1 MGIKVI
7 TPAPAVLTLA
17 EMRLHLRLDTVGGV
31 HPDDT
36 LLSALLLS
44 AVQYCEHYTQRS
56 IGTQTLELALD
67 GFPDGPINLPKGPL
81 QSVTSVTYVDPAGA
95 TTTLSNLLYAI
106 DDYGV
111 DAWLIPKYGT
121 DWPEAEASANSVKVQ
136 YVAGSL
142 EPSVRS
148 ALLLIIGHMYENRE
162 NSNTMQL
169 KEIPMGASCLL
180 NTVKVWGV

>member
-7 TPAPAVLTLA
+7 TPSPAVLTLA

-36 LLSALLLS
+36 LVSALLSS

-67 GFPDGPINLPKGPL
+67 AFPYGPISLPKGPL
-81 QSVTSVTYVDPAGA
+81 QSVESVTYVDPLGA
-95 TTTLSNLLYAI
+95 VTTLPNTFYAI
-106 DDYGV
+106 DDYNIE
-111 DAWLIPKYGT
+111 AWVIPKYGT
-121 DWPEAEASANSVKVQ
+121 DWPEAEASANCVKVR
-136 YVAGSL
+136 YIAGSL

-148 ALLLIIGHMYENRE
+148 ALLLIIGHLYANRE
-162 NSNTMQL
+162 NSNMMQL
-169 KEIPMGASCLL
+169 KELPMGVSSLL
-180 NTVKVWGV
+180 DTSKVWGL